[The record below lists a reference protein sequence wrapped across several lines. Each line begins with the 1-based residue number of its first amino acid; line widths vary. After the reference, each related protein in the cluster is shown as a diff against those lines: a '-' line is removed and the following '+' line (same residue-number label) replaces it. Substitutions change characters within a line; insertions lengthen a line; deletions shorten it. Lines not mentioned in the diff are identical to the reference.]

1 MKRIQSA
8 CLSQTV
14 HFQLKDGIPH
24 EAAVQEAEREYQQY
38 KTGLERSRTKYRI
51 EEEQRQP
58 DGSILIR
65 IKKQYLDYD
74 VGSYI

>member
-8 CLSQTV
+8 CLSQTI

-51 EEEQRQP
+51 DEEQRQP

>member
-8 CLSQTV
+8 CLSQTI

-24 EAAVQEAEREYQQY
+24 EVAVQEAEHEYQQY
-38 KTGLERSRTKYRI
+38 RAGLERSRTQYRI
-51 EEEQRQP
+51 EEERRQP
-58 DGSILIR
+58 DGSIIIR

>member
-8 CLSQTV
+8 CLSQTI

-51 EEEQRQP
+51 DEEQRQP
-58 DGSILIR
+58 DGSIIIR